1 MHGGLV
7 GVALV
12 CRSDRDRAREGT
24 ERAVAFIDVEA
35 DSEEAAPD
43 PESRIETDEA
53 GGSAAPAAIA
63 GPPAPAPRAAHPAV
77 KRRAESEDADDP
89 EPSAVSSASAR
100 IAATRPSPTPATG
113 GNESGMG
120 IGSGIGDGAS
130 TGSGVGTGAGRGR
143 GPAGATVRMRSPPRP
158 PRSRARPARLVYPV
172 RDREERPGEVFVVV
186 LTVNE
191 KGYVVGVRLEQG
203 VSRDRDE
210 KALNAVWR
218 FHYDPALD
226 RDGRPIRSQVVQRFM
241 VE

>member
-1 MHGGLV
+1 MRV
-7 GVALV
+7 
-12 CRSDRDRAREGT
+12 
-24 ERAVAFIDVEA
+24 
-35 DSEEAAPD
+35 
-43 PESRIETDEA
+43 
-53 GGSAAPAAIA
+53 
-63 GPPAPAPRAAHPAV
+63 
-77 KRRAESEDADDP
+77 
-89 EPSAVSSASAR
+89 
-100 IAATRPSPTPATG
+100 
-113 GNESGMG
+113 
-120 IGSGIGDGAS
+120 
-130 TGSGVGTGAGRGR
+130 
-143 GPAGATVRMRSPPRP
+143 RSPPRQ